1 MKNGLVPLSLKMTL
15 VWQPT
20 LVNELQQL
28 RILGFLLGN
37 SERLK
42 EWDYFEGH
50 SGDFFWLATTKK
62 DALVSANGIWKSSA
76 EH

>member
-1 MKNGLVPLSLKMTL
+1 MKNGLVPPSLKMTL

-28 RILGFLLGN
+28 RILGFLLVN

-50 SGDFFWLATTKK
+50 SSVFFLLATTKK